1 MTPAVSRHVRMERH
15 GGEFDCRWVLVAAVA
30 SRTAI
35 KDDGLVL
42 GDVASQLVERVGRE
56 ESSEVTRK
64 ESLGSVDR

>member
-1 MTPAVSRHVRMERH
+1 MTSAVSRHVRMERH
-15 GGEFDCRWVLVAAVA
+15 GGEFDCRWVLDAVA

-42 GDVASQLVERVGRE
+42 GDVASQLVEREGRE

-64 ESLGSVDR
+64 ERLGSVDR